1 MSSSSKDDI
10 RMRVWRELLKRKVA
24 LPPFPVYGRIP
35 NFKGAEEAA
44 LRLRAIE
51 EYSRAEVV
59 LCNPDSP
66 QRPVREIVLRD
77 GKVLVVATPRL
88 SKGFVAVEGPK
99 DPAYASTIK
108 GFMELGRPVRPGD
121 YEIDVFVA
129 GSVAVD
135 LEGYRLGK
143 GTGYSDIEF
152 KLWSSAGSITDE
164 TLRVTTV
171 HDLQVVERVP
181 RDSWDVPVDLIL
193 TPTRSVWTAQA
204 RRLRRAP

>member
-1 MSSSSKDDI
+1 
-10 RMRVWRELLKRKVA
+10 MRAWRELLKRGVA
-24 LPPFPVYGRIP
+24 LPPFPIYGRIP

-66 QRPVREIVLRD
+66 QKPVREIVLRD

-99 DPAYASTIK
+99 DPTYASTIK

-204 RRLRRAP
+204 RRLGKAP

>member
-1 MSSSSKDDI
+1 L
-10 RMRVWRELLKRKVA
+10 RRGAA

-35 NFKGAEEAA
+35 NFKGSEEAA
-44 LRLRAIE
+44 LRLRTVE
-51 EYSRAEVV
+51 EYSRANVV

-88 SKGFVAVEGPK
+88 SRGFVAIEGPK

-108 GFMELGRPVRPGD
+108 GFMELGRPVKPGD

-143 GTGYSDIEF
+143 GTGYSDVEF
-152 KLWSSAGSITDE
+152 KLWSDAGSITDK

-171 HDLQVVERVP
+171 HDL
-181 RDSWDVPVDLIL
+181 
-193 TPTRSVWTAQA
+193 
-204 RRLRRAP
+204 